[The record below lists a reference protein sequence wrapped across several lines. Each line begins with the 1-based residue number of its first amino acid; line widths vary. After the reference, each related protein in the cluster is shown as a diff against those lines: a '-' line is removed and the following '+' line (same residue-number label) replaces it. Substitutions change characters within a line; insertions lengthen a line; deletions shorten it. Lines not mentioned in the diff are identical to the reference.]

1 MPTMTRPS
9 QRPAGAPAGPIV
21 AAAALGDEEAWNEL
35 VDRYEGLVA
44 AQVRRVRGLAHQ
56 DYEDAAA
63 ATWLRLVD
71 VAGGLRDGDAVGGW
85 LATTAYR
92 EALRIARARRRRS
105 AMETE
110 LIPEATGAASDAE
123 ADLDTG
129 LLRAHLRAVLPEVM
143 RHLSPTGRLVLTAYL
158 WDPGASYR
166 EISVGYGI
174 RIGSIGPIR
183 ERVFVKLRAALEEAG
198 PGAPAG
204 RA

>member
-1 MPTMTRPS
+1 MPTIARPIA
-9 QRPAGAPAGPIV
+9 RHAAPETAGAVV
-21 AAAALGDEEAWNEL
+21 AAAASGDEAAWNHL
-35 VDRYEGLVA
+35 VDRYDGLVA
-44 AQVRRVRGLAHQ
+44 SRVRAVGGLAHQ

-71 VAGGLRDGDAVGGW
+71 VVASLRDGDAVGGW

-92 EALRIARARRRRS
+92 EALRIARTRRRRS

-110 LIPEATGAASDAE
+110 FLAEATGAE
-123 ADLDTG
+123 MDLDVG
-129 LLRAHLRAVLPEVM
+129 ILRAHLRSVLPDVM

-158 WDPGASYR
+158 WDPGASYH

-183 ERVFVKLRAALEEAG
+183 ERVFDKLRVALGEGG
-198 PGAPAG
+198 PCAPAG
-204 RA
+204 EV

>member
-1 MPTMTRPS
+1 MPTITRSTP
-9 QRPAGAPAGPIV
+9 RHDAAPPAGAVV
-21 AAAALGDEEAWNEL
+21 AAAALGDEAAWNEL
-35 VDRYEGLVA
+35 VDRYERLVA
-44 AQVRRVRGLAHQ
+44 ARVRRVRGLAHQ

-71 VAGGLRDGDAVGGW
+71 VAATLRDGEAVGGW

-110 LIPEATGAASDAE
+110 LIPEATGAE
-123 ADLDTG
+123 VDLETG
-129 LLRAHLRAVLPEVM
+129 VLRDHLRAVLPDVM

-183 ERVFVKLRAALEEAG
+183 ERVFLRLRAALGE
-198 PGAPAG
+198 PASDA
-204 RA
+204 RATRA

>member
-1 MPTMTRPS
+1 MPTSAPPTARHAPPE
-9 QRPAGAPAGPIV
+9 PAGAIV
-21 AAAALGDEEAWNEL
+21 AAAASGDDAAWNQL

-44 AQVRRVRGLAHQ
+44 ARVRAVGGLAHQ

-71 VAGGLRDGDAVGGW
+71 VIGTLRDRDAVGGW

-92 EALRIARARRRRS
+92 ESLRIARGRRRRS
-105 AMETE
+105 AMESE
-110 LIPEATGAASDAE
+110 LIADADGAED
-123 ADLDTG
+123 DLDIG
-129 LLRAHLRAVLPEVM
+129 VLRDQLRAVLPEVM

-158 WDPGASYR
+158 CDPGASYH

-183 ERVFVKLRAALEEAG
+183 ERVFVKLRAALGATGPTAPTAG
-198 PGAPAG
+198 V
-204 RA
+204 

>member
-1 MPTMTRPS
+1 MPTIARPIA
-9 QRPAGAPAGPIV
+9 RHAAPETAGAVV
-21 AAAALGDEEAWNEL
+21 AAAASGDEAAWNHL
-35 VDRYEGLVA
+35 VDRYDGLVA
-44 AQVRRVRGLAHQ
+44 SRVRAVGGLAHQ

-71 VAGGLRDGDAVGGW
+71 VIASLRHGDAVGGW

-92 EALRIARARRRRS
+92 EALRIARTRRRRS

-110 LIPEATGAASDAE
+110 LLAEATGAE
-123 ADLDTG
+123 MDLDVG
-129 LLRAHLRAVLPEVM
+129 ILRAHLRSVLPDVM

-158 WDPGASYR
+158 WDPGASYH

-183 ERVFVKLRAALEEAG
+183 ERVFDKLRVALGECG
-198 PGAPAG
+198 PCAPAG
-204 RA
+204 EV